1 MKIDFSKL
9 ARIRDDHDRLH
20 AEYRHAAERARQAA
34 TDAGRLRLEAL
45 VDPHDDAAVQLLTLP
60 AEELAAVPTERLN
73 EARVDLRL
81 VRRLLEAHQRAQRL
95 RSESEAIAA
104 RLRTS
109 RALLD
114 RLEAYA
120 ARFE

>member
-1 MKIDFSKL
+1 MIDFSKL
-9 ARIRDDHDRLH
+9 ARIRDDHERLH
-20 AEYRHAAERARQAA
+20 AQYRAISERARQAA

-45 VDPHDDAAVQLLTLP
+45 VDPGDDAAVSLLTLP
-60 AEELAAVPTERLN
+60 AEELAAVPAETLQ

-81 VRRLLEAHQRAQRL
+81 VRRLLDNQQRAQRL
-95 RSESEAIAA
+95 RSEAEAIAA
-104 RLRTS
+104 RLQTS

-114 RLEAYA
+114 RLDAWA

>member
-1 MKIDFSKL
+1 MIDFSKMAGL
-9 ARIRDDHDRLH
+9 RDQHDHLH

-45 VDPHDDAAVQLLTLP
+45 VDPLDDAAVSLLTLP
-60 AEELAAVPTERLN
+60 AEELAAVPAEKFQ

-81 VRRLLEAHQRAQRL
+81 VRRLLEAHTRAQRL
-95 RSESEAIAA
+95 RSDAEALAS

>member
-1 MKIDFSKL
+1 MIDFSKL
-9 ARIRDDHDRLH
+9 ARIRDDHERLR
-20 AEYRHAAERARQAA
+20 AEYQHAAERARQAA

-45 VDPHDDAAVQLLTLP
+45 TDPGDDAAISLLTLP
-60 AEELAAVPTERLN
+60 AEELVAVPAETLQ

-95 RSESEAIAA
+95 RSEAEAIAN
-104 RLRTS
+104 RLHTS

-114 RLEAYA
+114 RLDAHA